1 MSASDRR
8 NFHGDPARF
17 PVLLD
22 LITERFGAEVRY
34 IADVA
39 GGQGMLSRLLRKKN
53 YDAEVI
59 DPRGWRLRGVPGQES
74 EFSPQQANYYDL
86 VVGLHPDEAT
96 RAVAISALYTRT
108 LLVPCC
114 NFWDRTT
121 RLGTFSLVEA
131 IEAFYREHQVKFERI
146 ELPLDTPKRVALI
159 TTPPS
164 EAPDLST
171 IKLPPLDVGAPKNE
185 NQASWL
191 EERKAK
197 RKPRE

>member
-22 LITERFGAEVRY
+22 LITERFGSEVRY

-59 DPRGWRLRGVPGQES
+59 DPRGWRLRGVPGQEN
-74 EFSPQQANYYDL
+74 EFNPAQASYYDL

-121 RLGTFSLVEA
+121 RLGTLSLVEA
-131 IEAFYREHQVKFERI
+131 IEAFYRAHQVKFERI
-146 ELPLDTPKRVALI
+146 ELALDTPKRVALI

-164 EAPDLST
+164 DPPDLGS
-171 IKLPPLDVGAPKNE
+171 IKLPHSEVV
-185 NQASWL
+185 ASNNRDRAGWL
-191 EERKAK
+191 EERKA
-197 RKPRE
+197 RRL